1 MTITVHEHRFMDRHH
16 LKIEGSNLSKKVTLV
31 SKGHR
36 IPIQAN
42 GLEFI
47 IDIDSLHP
55 KVEVY
60 IPKILVSK
68 QTTGFLLNFGDTDNP
83 FDLRFMMML
92 PKQIE
97 TGKGTLIDR
106 TQLVKEVVVIDSA
119 WILSGTP
126 SERSK
131 YAVTIEDIRFKG
143 RLMTGRIRK

>member
-1 MTITVHEHRFMDRHH
+1 MTISVYEHRFFNKHQI
-16 LKIEGSNLSKKVTLV
+16 KIEGSDLSKKVTLV
-31 SKGHR
+31 SRGHR

-42 GLEFI
+42 GLEFT

-92 PKQIE
+92 PRQIE
-97 TGKGTLIDR
+97 TGKGTPINR
-106 TQLVKEVVVIDSA
+106 SELVKEIVVIDNA

-126 SERSK
+126 SERTE

-143 RLMTGRIRK
+143 RLVTGRIRK